1 MISRVDVFPNIK
13 IIIFVSLLWGLVPS
27 VFDNCLMKC
36 TLLCYSLLTTVFFIR
51 VCILFN
57 FCAFERI
64 TQSNNNVKLLIKI
77 IYAETTLRCILLLVL
92 LLISLFKSRQLLHI
106 LKKLVNLDVLL
117 NRKLHVEIPTKQNFL
132 LQIAYAV
139 YIVFYCVYYCFQLRV
154 ANYSWS
160 LSVQWATLSTIS
172 LIIASQF
179 TIFIHAFNIRF
190 KLFNAFFTNMNLLCS
205 STEARHWNCFDFNTK
220 NVHRTFNMVL
230 SEFKL
235 KELHIIYLTMRDL
248 LYEINSYYS
257 FQVLFIVCETVAI
270 LIASISTFTFNIA
283 VEDFA
288 TKSTNRNLTLIH
300 CGLRL
305 LCITLLIH
313 VAEETSKEVSIGK
326 YTIFF
331 FSFT

>member
-1 MISRVDVFPNIK
+1 MINRVDVFPNIK

-27 VFDNCLMKC
+27 VLDNSLMKC
-36 TLLCYSLLTTVFFIR
+36 TLISYSLLTTVFFIR

-64 TQSNNNVKLLIKI
+64 TQANNDIKLLIKI
-77 IYAETTLRCILLLVL
+77 IYAETILRCILLLVL

-106 LKKLVNLDVLL
+106 LKKLINLDVLL

-132 LQIAYAV
+132 LQIAYTI
-139 YIVFYCVYYCFQLRV
+139 YIVFYYIYYCFQLRV
-154 ANYSWS
+154 AKYSWS
-160 LSVQWATLSTIS
+160 LSVQWATLSIIS
-172 LIIASQF
+172 LIIVSQF

-190 KLFNAFFTNMNLLCS
+190 KLFNTFFINMNLLCS
-205 STEARHWNCFDFNTK
+205 CTEARHWNCFDFNAK
-220 NVHRTFNMVL
+220 NVHRHRTFNMVLL

-248 LYEINSYYS
+248 LYEINSHYS
-257 FQVLFIVCETVAI
+257 FQVLLIVCETVAI
-270 LIASISTFTFNIA
+270 LIASISTFTFNIT

-288 TKSTNRNLTLIH
+288 TKSTHRNLTLIH

-313 VAEETSKEVSIGK
+313 MAEETSKEVSTRK
-326 YTIFF
+326 
-331 FSFT
+331 